1 MVETE
6 ITIYFIYFIANV
18 KVTKKH
24 VPWDPG
30 VLSSI
35 SHKTVTDAV
44 FPGNGKCTVVET
56 VKQNT
61 E

>member
-1 MVETE
+1 MVESE

-44 FPGNGKCTVVET
+44 FPGNGKCAVIEA
-56 VKQNT
+56 
-61 E
+61 